1 MCYPHTILEVDRK
14 IGIYDKQLIKI
25 STKVKR
31 SFVTGKLEIVHIQN
45 IRLLSCNF
53 VSSICISFN
62 NIGIIIRPTI
72 SFKRALE
79 GSKT

>member
-25 STKVKR
+25 STIKR
-31 SFVTGKLEIVHIQN
+31 SLVTGKLEIVHIQN

-62 NIGIIIRPTI
+62 NIAIIIRPTI